1 MSVIIRWTDDE
12 YNVYEDLVGLHQADK
27 VDADSIVK
35 MIKNVLLTLG
45 LDIMNM
51 RFVHS
56 VQFFNKICNYGLSEL
71 RKSPY
76 LL

>member
-1 MSVIIRWTDDE
+1 MSVIIRWTDDK

-27 VDADSIVK
+27 VDAASIVK

-56 VQFFNKICNYGLSEL
+56 V
-71 RKSPY
+71 
-76 LL
+76 